1 MKPLRIG
8 MYGGGTVGG
17 GVYELIMKNKASN
30 IVISKICVRDLN
42 KPRTFQID
50 ESVTTLTA
58 DAEEMMK
65 SDDIDCVVEVMG
77 GTGLAKKVVESA
89 LKQGKPVVTANKTLL
104 AEHWGEL
111 QDIIKNNQTASLHWE
126 AAVCGGIPIIQTL
139 QSCYTGDEISSIA
152 GICNGT
158 TNYMLTKMSTGAA
171 DYDDVLKEA
180 QELGYAEAD
189 PTADVEGHDVRA
201 KIALLAGVAFGVPV
215 PPVDK
220 IPCVGISKITSADF
234 GYASQ
239 MNSTIKLLGTAKKT
253 AENKLA
259 VYVSPA
265 MVSMQVHS
273 VAHCSGVGNVVSVT
287 SSNLGTCSYS
297 GPGAGRYPTANS
309 IVADIY
315 RVASGAS
322 SNAVGTSD
330 AKELELDCNYVA
342 KFYVR
347 VSLVKGM
354 NVPVAET
361 GALAEKHGVSI
372 NSIMSGD
379 GNFCVT
385 TNDSKLGNIQVFV
398 EELAK
403 TTFCNGM
410 PCFMPLLSN

>member
-1 MKPLRIG
+1 
-8 MYGGGTVGG
+8 
-17 GVYELIMKNKASN
+17 
-30 IVISKICVRDLN
+30 
-42 KPRTFQID
+42 
-50 ESVTTLTA
+50 
-58 DAEEMMK
+58 
-65 SDDIDCVVEVMG
+65 MG
-77 GTGLAKKVVESA
+77 GTGIAKKVVESA
-89 LKQGKPVVTANKTLL
+89 LKKGMPVVTANKALL

-111 QDIIKNNQTASLHWE
+111 QDIIQKNNTASLHWE

-139 QSCYTGDEISSIA
+139 QSCYTGDAISSVT

-215 PPVDK
+215 PPIEK

-234 GYASQ
+234 AYAVQ
-239 MNSTIKLLGTAKKT
+239 LNSTIKLLGTAKKT
-253 AENKLA
+253 EDNKLA

-265 MVSMQVHS
+265 MVHMNIHS
-273 VAHCSGVGNVVSVT
+273 VAHCSNVGNVVTVT

-315 RVASGAS
+315 RVASGVSNSAS
-322 SNAVGTSD
+322 TTDIVND
-330 AKELELDCNYVA
+330 IELDCNYSA
-342 KFYVR
+342 KFYMR
-347 VSLVKGM
+347 VPLLDGM
-354 NVPVAET
+354 SVPVAET

-372 NSIMSGD
+372 HSIMSGSRD
-379 GNFCVT
+379 FCLT
-385 TNDSKLGNIQVFV
+385 TNDSKLGNIQAFS
-398 EELAK
+398 EELTVAS
-403 TTFCNGM
+403 FCSGS
-410 PCFMPLLSN
+410 PCFMPLLKD

>member
-1 MKPLRIG
+1 
-8 MYGGGTVGG
+8 
-17 GVYELIMKNKASN
+17 
-30 IVISKICVRDLN
+30 
-42 KPRTFQID
+42 
-50 ESVTTLTA
+50 
-58 DAEEMMK
+58 
-65 SDDIDCVVEVMG
+65 MG

-89 LKQGKPVVTANKTLL
+89 LKQGKPVVTANKALL

-111 QDIIKNNQTASLHWE
+111 QDIIKDNSTASLHWE

-139 QSCYTGDEISSIA
+139 QSCYTGDDISSIT

-215 PPVDK
+215 PQIEK
-220 IPCVGISKITSADF
+220 IPCVGISDITSADF
-234 GYASQ
+234 AYATQ

-253 AENKLA
+253 EDNKLA

-273 VAHCSGVGNVVSVT
+273 VAHCSNVGNVVAVT
-287 SSNLGTCSYS
+287 SSNLGRCSYS

-322 SNAVGTSD
+322 SSTAKTSG
-330 AKELELDCNYVA
+330 ANEMELDCNYVA

-347 VSLVKGM
+347 VPLVKGM
-354 NVPVAET
+354 SVPIAET
-361 GALAEKHGVSI
+361 GALADKHGVSI
-372 NSIMSGD
+372 SSIMSGEGD
-379 GNFCVT
+379 FCLT
-385 TNDSKLGNIQVFV
+385 TNESKLDNIQAFSK
-398 EELAK
+398 ELTK
-403 TTFCNGM
+403 KTFCAGS
-410 PCFMPLLSN
+410 PCFMPLLSD